1 MITMKIERTVW
12 PGLLSRKNTR
22 KMKIRVIGFGNPD
35 IPAHYT
41 EMNHMY
47 TGGNRGWL
55 DQMRDTRR
63 SSDRPSKVT
72 RVVLADDHD
81 RVRAGIRHLLE
92 KADDIVVVGEASDGL
107 EAIELV
113 EEFSPDVLLLDM
125 EMPVLDGNQVAEN
138 LKKAD
143 SQVRILAISAY
154 DDRQYILGVLK
165 RGAVGYI
172 TKDEVPNTL
181 ISAIRGVAHRDKT
194 E

>member
-1 MITMKIERTVW
+1 
-12 PGLLSRKNTR
+12 
-22 KMKIRVIGFGNPD
+22 
-35 IPAHYT
+35 
-41 EMNHMY
+41 
-47 TGGNRGWL
+47 
-55 DQMRDTRR
+55 MRDTRR

>member
-12 PGLLSRKNTR
+12 PGLLLRKNTR

-35 IPAHYT
+35 KPAHYT